1 MKTMI
6 LEDTRPE
13 FYGRP
18 RGLRKFCWLSPEK
31 KFKEK
36 KFYLT
41 LECQNPCQ

>member
-6 LEDTRPE
+6 LEDARPE
-13 FYGRP
+13 FYGSP

-36 KFYLT
+36 FYLT
-41 LECQNPCQ
+41 HECQNPCQ